1 MSKQPTY
8 KSPLGEMME
17 QFVMHKR
24 MQGYDYTASGNTLEF
39 FDRFL
44 CGMDC
49 SDGLLCSECF
59 FSYLKTLS
67 HLSLK
72 TRESRLGVVH
82 QFSLYLNAFRPESR
96 VMPLRLLP
104 AFTRNI
110 RFCRISSAEVLKL
123 MCAAQRLSPKGGIR
137 SGCIRFLIGLLYATG
152 LRISEAINLNL
163 GDVDLERNTL
173 FVHRGKFGKDR
184 LIALSPSSRDALDEW
199 LRLRSFHAGNGNS
212 APLFVSAQNKRLVRQ
227 QASRAFR
234 RLCEKCG
241 LQDDPPPRLHDLRHN
256 FACDCMER
264 WRTEGKEIQILLP
277 VLSTAMGHVNP
288 RATQRYIHINATTLR
303 AASEKIRNQFI
314 QTSGENQ

>member
-8 KSPLGEMME
+8 KSPLGDMME

-44 CGMDC
+44 CGIDC
-49 SDGLLCSECF
+49 SDGLLCSESF

-110 RFCRISSAEVLKL
+110 RFCRISSAEVLNL
-123 MCAAQRLSPKGGIR
+123 MCAAERLSPKGGIR

-173 FVHRGKFGKDR
+173 FIHCGKFGKDR
-184 LIALSPSSRDALDEW
+184 LIALSPSTRNALDEW
-199 LRLRSFHAGNGNS
+199 LHLRSFHAGNANS
-212 APLFVSAQNKRLVRQ
+212 APLLVGAPGKRLVRCL
-227 QASRAFR
+227 AGRAFR
-234 RLCEKCG
+234 RLCEQCG
-241 LQDDPPPRLHDLRHN
+241 LQGAPRLHDLRHN
-256 FACDCMER
+256 FACECLAR
-264 WRTEGKEIQILLP
+264 WRREGKDINTLLP
-277 VLSTAMGHVNP
+277 VLSTAMGHLNP
-288 RATQRYIHINATTLR
+288 RATQLYIHIDAATLLD
-303 AASEKIRNQFI
+303 ASEKIHDRFI
-314 QTSGENQ
+314 QLSEENQ